1 MPTSFKHNRF
11 IKWRSFSSKRLA
23 FLVAISVFIFLSSL
37 SFWVSFS
44 NYDTQKQHLINYSS
58 HYEINSFSASKKAL
72 NIHAKTIFQTSI
84 YKDDIFQLMAK
95 AYHGNSQVKDEVR
108 AELYRKLHPIYQLL
122 QLEHIRQ
129 LHFHLPGGI
138 SFLRFHRP
146 AKYGDNISS
155 VRYSI
160 TQVNKTKAPISG
172 FEEGRIFNGFRH
184 VFPIIYK
191 DELVGTV
198 EISFSVDAIYE
209 LMTHSNREFYK
220 LLLKKDVINQKV
232 FSSERQ
238 NYVPS
243 TISDNFLVDKAVE
256 GMKSHINAIPKPK
269 IQKINQALRET
280 FLKQLDREC
289 NSCYFIIN
297 VDQTYYLVNFFQLE
311 NIQKIPVGYI
321 VNYQEEPGIKLITEN
336 FLQHMLINE
345 LLLFIISL
353 LVFFFIRNQIRQRRL
368 LHKMARTDNLTG
380 LTNRSIF
387 KRALSENIKRSN
399 KKQWPLSLIFFDIDH
414 FKNIN
419 DTYGHLVGDKVLKKV
434 ARNIEDGLTHKD
446 IFARWGGEEF
456 VVLLPNTDLHN
467 AEKVA
472 ERLRHKLE
480 TMTDF
485 DIQITSSFGVS
496 DLRPDDTAESLMQRG
511 DEMLYIS
518 KEQGRNRVTA
528 NPPYQA

>member
-1 MPTSFKHNRF
+1 MPTSSKHHRL
-11 IKWRSFSSKRLA
+11 IKWRSLSSKRLA
-23 FLVAISVFIFLSSL
+23 SLVAISVFLFLSGL
-37 SFWVSFS
+37 SFWVGFS
-44 NYDTQKQHLINYSS
+44 NYSTQKQHLINYDSN
-58 HYEINSFSASKKAL
+58 HEVNSFNASKKAL

-84 YKDDIFQLMAK
+84 YKDDIFKLMAK
-95 AYHGNSQVKDEVR
+95 AYHGDTQTKDEVR
-108 AELYRKLHPIYQLL
+108 TELYHKLHPIYQLL

-146 AKYGDNISS
+146 EKYGDNISS
-155 VRYSI
+155 VRHSI
-160 TQVNKTKAPISG
+160 VEVNKTKAPISG

-209 LMTHSNREFYK
+209 LMTHSNKEFYN
-220 LLLKKDVINQKV
+220 LLLRKKLIDKKV
-232 FSSERQ
+232 FMNERQ
-238 NYVPS
+238 NYAPS
-243 TISDNFLVDKAVE
+243 AISDNFLVDKQVD
-256 GMKSHINAIPKPK
+256 GMKSHHNAIPKTT
-269 IQKINQALRET
+269 IQKINQGLREQ
-280 FLKQLDREC
+280 FLKQLNRDC
-289 NSCYFIIN
+289 SSCHFIIN
-297 VDQTYYLVNFFQLE
+297 VDQTYYLVNFFQIQ
-311 NIQKIPVGYI
+311 NIEQTPVGYI

-336 FLQHMLINE
+336 FLQHLLINE
-345 LLLFIISL
+345 LLLSIISL

-380 LTNRSIF
+380 LPNRSIF
-387 KRALSENIKRSN
+387 KRALNENIKRSN

-414 FKNIN
+414 FKKIN
-419 DTYGHLVGDKVLKKV
+419 DTFGHLVGDKVLKTV

-456 VVLLPNTDLHN
+456 VILLPNTNLEN

-496 DLRPDDTAESLMQRG
+496 DLRSGDTAESLMQRG
-511 DEMLYIS
+511 DEMLYLS

-528 NPPYQA
+528 NPPH

>member
-1 MPTSFKHNRF
+1 MPTSSKQHRV
-11 IKWRSFSSKRLA
+11 IKWRSLSSKRLA
-23 FLVAISVFIFLSSL
+23 FLVATSVFLFLSGM
-37 SFWVSFS
+37 SFWVGFS
-44 NYDTQKQHLINYSS
+44 NFTTQKQHLINYDSS
-58 HYEINSFSASKKAL
+58 HEMNSFNASKKAL

-84 YKDDIFQLMAK
+84 YKDDIFKLMAK
-95 AYHGNSQVKDEVR
+95 AYHGDTQVKDKVR
-108 AELYRKLHPIYQLL
+108 TELYHKLQPIYQLL

-146 AKYGDNISS
+146 EKYGDNISS

-160 TQVNKTKAPISG
+160 VQVNKTKAPISG

-209 LMTHSNREFYK
+209 LMTHSNKEFYS
-220 LLLKKDVINQKV
+220 LLLKKDLVKEKV
-232 FSSERQ
+232 FSNERQ
-238 NYVPS
+238 NYAPS
-243 TISDNFLVDKAVE
+243 AISDNFLVDREVE
-256 GMKSHINAIPKPK
+256 GMKSHINAIPKNR
-269 IQKINQALRET
+269 IQQINNALNGE
-280 FLKQLDREC
+280 FLKQLDRQCQSC
-289 NSCYFIIN
+289 NFMIN
-297 VDQTYYLVNFFQLE
+297 VDQTYYLVNFFQLK
-311 NIQKIPVGYI
+311 NIEQKPVGYI

-336 FLQHMLINE
+336 FLQHLLINE

-380 LTNRSIF
+380 LPNRSIF
-387 KRALSENIKRSN
+387 KRALNENIKRSN

-414 FKNIN
+414 FKKIN
-419 DTYGHLVGDKVLKKV
+419 DTYGHLLGDKVLKKV
-434 ARNIEDGLTHKD
+434 ARHIEDGLTHKD

-456 VVLLPNTDLHN
+456 VILLPNTNLQD

-485 DIQITSSFGVS
+485 DMQITSSFGVS

-511 DEMLYIS
+511 DEMLYHS
-518 KEQGRNRVTA
+518 KEHGRNRVTA
-528 NPPYQA
+528 NPAIH

>member
-1 MPTSFKHNRF
+1 MPTSSKQHRF
-11 IKWRSFSSKRLA
+11 IKWRSLSSKRLA
-23 FLVAISVFIFLSSL
+23 FLVAISVFLFLSGM
-37 SFWVSFS
+37 SFWIGFS
-44 NYDTQKQHLINYSS
+44 NYTTQKQHLINYDST
-58 HYEINSFSASKKAL
+58 YEINSFKASRKAL

-84 YKDDIFQLMAK
+84 YKDDIFKLMAK
-95 AYHGNSQVKDEVR
+95 AYHGDANVKDDVR
-108 AELYRKLHPIYQLL
+108 KELYNKLHPIYQLL

-146 AKYGDNISS
+146 EKYGDNISS

-160 TQVNKTKAPISG
+160 VQVNKTKSPISG

-184 VFPIIYK
+184 VFPITYK

-209 LMTHSNREFYK
+209 LMTHSNKEFYS
-220 LLLKKDVINQKV
+220 LLLKKDLVKKKV

-238 NYVPS
+238 NYAPS
-243 TISDNFLVDKAVE
+243 TISDNFLVDKEVH
-256 GMKSHINAIPKPK
+256 GMKSHINAIPFTK
-269 IQKINQALRET
+269 IQKINQALHQE
-280 FLKQLDREC
+280 FIQQLDRHCSSC
-289 NSCYFIIN
+289 NFIVNI
-297 VDQTYYLVNFFQLE
+297 DRTFYLVNFFQLE
-311 NIQKIPVGYI
+311 NTKGNPVGYI

-336 FLQHMLINE
+336 FLQHLLINE
-345 LLLFIISL
+345 FLLLIISL

-368 LHKMARTDNLTG
+368 LHKMAKTDNLTG
-380 LTNRSIF
+380 LPNRSIF
-387 KRALSENIKRSN
+387 KRALNENIKRSN

-414 FKNIN
+414 FKKIN

-456 VVLLPNTDLHN
+456 VILLPNTDLQD

-472 ERLRHKLE
+472 ERLRQKLE
-480 TMTDF
+480 AMTDF
-485 DIQITSSFGVS
+485 DITITSSFGVS
-496 DLRPDDTAESLMQRG
+496 DLRPDDTAESFMQRG
-511 DEMLYIS
+511 DEMLYRS

-528 NPPYQA
+528 NSPLN